1 MKLATEDV
9 RFDLYDHDTF
19 VDPYPV
25 YKRLRDEAPLYY
37 NQEHDYYA
45 VSRFTDVERVI
56 LDRDEFISSRGMVLP
71 ILKAD
76 VAIPDGLFVC
86 EDAPLHT
93 IHRALISR
101 VFTPKRVNEIEPEI
115 RSYCSNALDKFVG
128 AGHFDFAK
136 DLGEQLPM
144 RVIGMIVGIPE
155 EDQAGLRDTF
165 YEALHAATA
174 DPDKPPFEALT
185 QSDHLFGDYID
196 RRVKNPTDDLLTQM
210 IEIEFEDERGVTRR
224 LRREEILTYLNLV
237 ASAGFD
243 TTGRLIGWMGKLLA
257 DNPDQR
263 KLLVDDPGLIPNA
276 IEEILRLEPPSY
288 HIGRYA
294 LADVEI
300 AGQPVPAGSSVIA
313 LPGAANRDE
322 RRYEDPDRMDV
333 RRNIGRI
340 VTFGLGAHL
349 CLGANLAR
357 LEGRVALE
365 EVLMRWPDWTV
376 DESNAKLAVGIEVRG
391 WDTLPVFI

>member
-1 MKLATEDV
+1 MTIAPTGVQFDV
-9 RFDLYDHDTF
+9 YDHDTY
-19 VDPYPV
+19 VNPYPV

-37 NQEHDYYA
+37 NEQHDYYV

-56 LDRDEFISSRGMVLP
+56 GDRDAFISGKGMVLP

-76 VAIPDGLFVC
+76 VAMPEGLFVC

-101 VFTPKRVNEIEPEI
+101 VFTPKRVNAIEPEI
-115 RSYCSNALDKFVG
+115 RAYCRKALDKFAG
-128 AGHFDFAK
+128 TGHFDFAK

-144 RVIGMIVGIPE
+144 RVIGMMVGIPE
-155 EDQAGLRDTF
+155 EDQAGLRDHF
-165 YEALHAATA
+165 YEALHGATS

-185 QSDHLFGDYID
+185 QSDHLFGRYID
-196 RRVKNPTDDLLTQM
+196 LRVAHPTDDLLTQM
-210 IEIEFEDERGVTRR
+210 VTIEFEDETGSMRR

-257 DNPDQR
+257 DHPDQR
-263 KLLVDDPGLIPNA
+263 KQLVGDPSLIPTA
-276 IEEILRLEPPSY
+276 VEECLRLEPPSY

-294 LADVEI
+294 AADSEFY
-300 AGQPVPAGSSVIA
+300 GQTVPAGSSVLA
-313 LPGAANRDE
+313 LPGAAGRDE
-322 RRYEDPDRMDV
+322 RRYEDPDHLDV
-333 RRNIGRI
+333 HRDVGRI
-340 VTFGLGAHL
+340 LTFGFGAHL

-365 EVLMRWPDWTV
+365 EVLQRFPEWTV
-376 DESNAKLAVGIEVRG
+376 DEANATLSVGCEVRG
-391 WDTLPVFI
+391 WDTLPVFT